1 MTRSTHVKAALT
13 AAIAAGGLLLAPAVA
28 PAQTYPE
35 PREPGKIAPK
45 PKGPFETHTVCK
57 KRGRCDFRTIQKAV
71 KAADP
76 GDTIRVRK
84 GVYREAVTISGRSK
98 RYLKFVGDRSKPRN
112 VVLEGGGKKQNGFFV
127 NGADQVT
134 IDGFMARN
142 YKANG
147 FFVVNAVGYKLTHLV
162 A

>member
-1 MTRSTHVKAALT
+1 MRSHMRTILAASAAALLLLP
-13 AAIAAGGLLLAPAVA
+13 AAAG
-28 PAQTYPE
+28 AQTYPE
-35 PREPGKIAPK
+35 PSEPGKIAPK

-57 KRGRCDFRTIQKAV
+57 RGSRPPRCDFTTIQKAV

-76 GDTIRVRK
+76 GDTIR
-84 GVYREAVTISGRSK
+84 GRSK
-98 RYLKFVGDRSKPRN
+98 RYLKLVGDRGKPRN
-112 VVLEGGGKKQNGFFV
+112 VVLEGNGKKQNGFFV

-134 IDGFMARN
+134 IDGFLARN

-162 A
+162 AAKSG